1 MDYQKYSG
9 AGNDF
14 LIINNLNNRIK
25 NHSELTVELCS
36 KETHK
41 FDGVIF
47 LENSD
52 FADFK
57 MNYYNRDGTGNA
69 LCGNGLRCTVQY
81 ISDNKLS
88 DKKELL
94 IEAVS
99 KIFKSEIIGNN
110 LISVEFPP
118 PVTIKTNFKLRV
130 QFQQW
135 WQIINA
141 SFVDIGSPHGII
153 FIDDIEKPK
162 VENINDV
169 DIDNWGRNIR
179 MHQEFMPEGVNAQF
193 VQVLSIE
200 KSEIAIRSF
209 ERGVEGE
216 TLACGT
222 GAISS
227 AIISYY
233 LRNLQPP
240 IKVLTLSK
248 NILTVNFT
256 EQNSQIKKLTL
267 TGPATRIKD

>member
-1 MDYQKYSG
+1 MEYQKYSG

-14 LIINNLNNRIK
+14 LIINNLNDTIK
-25 NHSELTVELCS
+25 NHSQITIDLCS

-47 LENSD
+47 IETSNY
-52 FADFK
+52 ADFR

-81 ISDNKLS
+81 IFDNKLS
-88 DKKELL
+88 DKKVLL

-99 KIFKSEIIGNN
+99 RIFKSEIIENN

-118 PVTIKTNFKLRV
+118 PKEIKLGFKLRV
-130 QFQQW
+130 QFHEW
-135 WQIINA
+135 WQMINA

-153 FIDDIEKPK
+153 FIDDIERPK
-162 VENINDV
+162 IKSLKEI
-169 DIDNWGRNIR
+169 DIENWGRNIR
-179 MHQEFMPEGVNAQF
+179 MHKDFMPEGVNAQF
-193 VQVLSIE
+193 VQILSKD

-222 GAISS
+222 GALSS
-227 AIISYY
+227 AIVSYF
-233 LRNLQPP
+233 LRELSPP
-240 IKVLTLSK
+240 IKVLTVSN

-256 EQNSQIKKLTL
+256 IENLQIRKLTL
-267 TGPATRIKD
+267 TGPANRIED